1 MKNFAYGLLF
11 IFAFVTLDL
20 CAQKK
25 SIYSR
30 DNLIAWCV
38 VPFDNMERT
47 PAERAEMLKR
57 LGFTKFAYDWRAKHV
72 ASLPE
77 EITALKKNDV
87 ALSAVWIWIEP
98 QTSGEVLDSLN
109 TEIFRIVKSN
119 NVKTDFWIGF
129 SNNNFKDLN
138 EEGKMAKAVSSVKDL
153 EKRARD
159 IGCTISLYNHG
170 DWFGEP
176 ENMIRIIQNTGSK
189 NVGIVYNFHHAHE
202 QINAFPELL
211 KKMLPYLRTVNIN
224 GMKAD
229 GPKILTVGEGN
240 LESKMLQTLQASGF
254 KGTVGIIGHTEG
266 EDIEKV
272 LHRNLQGLQS
282 VLTSINDQQA
292 LRTFR

>member
-1 MKNFAYGLLF
+1 MKNFVYGLLF
-11 IFAFVTLDL
+11 ILAFVTLDL
-20 CAQKK
+20 CAQEK

-57 LGFTKFAYDWRAKHV
+57 LGFTKLAYDWRAKHV

>member
-1 MKNFAYGLLF
+1 MKNFVYGLLF
-11 IFAFVTLDL
+11 ILAFVTLDL
-20 CAQKK
+20 CAQEK